1 MRADR
6 VEDYQEALNIM
17 KEYED
22 FIKKTKRTQF
32 CLPARGAFLKI

>member
-22 FIKKTKRTQF
+22 FIKKTKRT
-32 CLPARGAFLKI
+32 